1 MLQVVRLG
9 MFEVHCDE
17 LIRGLAKRA
26 EGIAN
31 KLLTR
36 MSKDHQEA
44 NKAYV
49 ILRTPRYAAD
59 STFKLLYESY
69 NSLPS
74 RLSQHAIVMLCV
86 TIRYIM

>member
-1 MLQVVRLG
+1 MLGIEYILFRYATTNLLMYLSWQVTRLG

-26 EGIAN
+26 DGICN
-31 KLLTR
+31 KLLSR

-49 ILRTPRYAAD
+49 ILLILFR
-59 STFKLLYESY
+59 
-69 NSLPS
+69 SL
-74 RLSQHAIVMLCV
+74 
-86 TIRYIM
+86 